1 MYDFNSYYNSF
12 LATLGQR
19 LSRGL
24 DFQVSYAF
32 SRATDDV
39 TSTRRSGYAVASE
52 PYLVDEQRNV
62 HHALSGYDM
71 RHRVVSNVGYS
82 FPALNSQSSFANK
95 LFSGWR
101 LNSIITLQE
110 GSPFTPLIGFD
121 RANSRGNRPTNSQRP
136 SLSPSLNGPVPLC
149 PCTLPATLGGGTQD
163 RPQRYFD
170 PTVFVLPPTGTYG
183 NAGRNIVTGPGLVN
197 FDFSLTKETSISER
211 MSLQFRAESY
221 NLFNNVSFG
230 MPSSIIFETSG
241 AIASSAGLI
250 TSTFT
255 EGRQFQFALKLLF

>member
-1 MYDFNSYYNSF
+1 M
-12 LATLGQR
+12 
-19 LSRGL
+19 
-24 DFQVSYAF
+24 
-32 SRATDDV
+32 
-39 TSTRRSGYAVASE
+39 
-52 PYLVDEQRNV
+52 
-62 HHALSGYDM
+62 
-71 RHRVVSNVGYS
+71 
-82 FPALNSQSSFANK
+82 
-95 LFSGWR
+95 
-101 LNSIITLQE
+101 
-110 GSPFTPLIGFD
+110 
-121 RANSRGNRPTNSQRP
+121 
-136 SLSPSLNGPVPLC
+136 
-149 PCTLPATLGGGTQD
+149 GGGTQD